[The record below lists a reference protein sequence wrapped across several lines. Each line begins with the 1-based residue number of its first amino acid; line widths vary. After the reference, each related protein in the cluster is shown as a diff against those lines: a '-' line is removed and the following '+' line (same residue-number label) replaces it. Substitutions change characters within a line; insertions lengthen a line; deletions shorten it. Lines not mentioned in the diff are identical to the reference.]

1 VKRKQRSPL
10 GWDRLPPTLGLIFVV
25 LLATW
30 MAGAQGGYLVSH
42 WAPPVLIL
50 ASLTLFVSV
59 VGFSAAARVG
69 LSAKLALGLFGA
81 YGAWTFASILW
92 SPNKGDAWFGAGQTL
107 LYGLSFWITVYF
119 VALGASRLWVL
130 IASVLGPAAVAA
142 FILVALGIRPEGVL
156 DADGRLVGSIGY
168 YSGEAAFLL
177 VPFWLAVY
185 LGGSRGVPP
194 ILRGAALAGAVLCV
208 EAAVLTQSRG
218 TMVAIAASL
227 PVFFLLSGQRVRAL
241 VAFAPIAAALFVA
254 FPGLNGIY
262 SLEEG
267 APVEELL
274 ALVLQTAWLTGAGA
288 GLYGLCW
295 GLIDRRWEPPS
306 VAVRAVG
313 GLAFVCCLLILAA
326 SAMIL
331 IERVGDPVAAAQQK
345 WEAFRNDDTTGQEQS
360 RYLSA
365 SATGRYTYWTVAWED
380 FATHPF
386 LGVGTHNYEATY
398 YRLREQNSGP
408 VRQPHSLPLEILA
421 ERGIVGGAL
430 FFGLL
435 VACIV
440 AGLQKRFGNLSSDGK
455 AQVGALIAAVTYWF
469 VYSSAEWFWQIPAV
483 TLPAIIYLALLVSP
497 LREVELAPESRRRLL
512 FRLPMR
518 AVGVGVAVL
527 AMAVIAPLYIADQY
541 LKRSQAATDPV
552 QGLETVERAQRFNP
566 LNATLPEREAELAIG
581 IGDWD
586 RAEDAYTRAVQ
597 LDPEHYVPYMLLA
610 TFYERREESEKALLY
625 YHEALALDPL
635 GEDLELHAE
644 WLNLERQP
652 RVSNLVA
659 RSPSGF
665 ATALNCQHGDPKD
678 RPAGPC

>member
-1 VKRKQRSPL
+1 MPVERVKRLLK
-10 GWDRLPPTLGLIFVV
+10 GWDRLPSTLGLSCVV
-25 LLATW
+25 LFATW
-30 MAGAQGGYLVSH
+30 MASIQGGYFISH
-42 WAPPVLIL
+42 WASAVLIL
-50 ASLTLFVSV
+50 AALTLFVSV
-59 VGFSAAARVG
+59 AGFSEGMKLWRR
-69 LSAKLALGLFGA
+69 SALALGLFGA
-81 YGAWTFASILW
+81 YSAWTFASILW
-92 SPNKGDAWFGAGQTL
+92 SPNMGDAWLGAGQTL
-107 LYGLSFWITVYF
+107 LYLLSFWVTVSF
-119 VALGASRLWVL
+119 VALGASRRWVL
-130 IASVLGPAAVAA
+130 TASVLGPAAVAA
-142 FILVALGIRPEGVL
+142 FTVAALGTRPEGVL
-156 DADGRLVGSIGY
+156 DEEGRLVGSIGY

-177 VPFWLAVY
+177 VPFWVAVY
-185 LGGSRGVPP
+185 LGGSRGVTP
-194 ILRGAALAGAVLCV
+194 ILRGAVMAGAVLCV

-218 TMVAIAASL
+218 AMVAMVASL

-241 VAFAPIAAALFVA
+241 LTFAPIAAALFVT

-262 SLEEG
+262 ASEG
-267 APVEELL
+267 ETPVEALL
-274 ALVLQTAWLTGAGA
+274 ALVVQPVWLTAAGA

-295 GLIDRRWEPPS
+295 GLLDRRWEPPS
-306 VAVRAVG
+306 VVG
-313 GLAFVCCLLILAA
+313 SLAFVCCLLILVA
-326 SAMIL
+326 SAIVL

-365 SATGRYTYWTVAWED
+365 SATGRYTYWKVAWED

-386 LGVGTHNYEATY
+386 LGTGTHNYEATY

-408 VRQPHSLPLEILA
+408 VRQPHSLPLEMLA

-440 AGLQKRFGNLSSDGK
+440 AGFQERFRNLSSEGK

-497 LREVELAPESRRRLL
+497 WREVELAPESRGRLL
-512 FRLPMR
+512 FGWPMR
-518 AVGVGVAVL
+518 AGGVGVAVL
-527 AMAVIAPLYIADQY
+527 AMAVVAPLYIADQY

-552 QGLETVERAQRFNP
+552 EGLETVERAQRFNP
-566 LNATLPEREAELAIG
+566 LNAVLPEREAELAIG

-586 RAEDAYTRAVQ
+586 RAEDAYSRAVQ

-610 TFYERREESEKALLY
+610 TFYERRGESEKALLNY
-625 YHEALALDPL
+625 QKALALDPL

-644 WLNLERQP
+644 WLNLEQQP
-652 RVSNLVA
+652 RISNLVA
-659 RSPSGF
+659 RSPNGF
-665 ATALNCQHGDPKD
+665 AATLNCQHGDPKD